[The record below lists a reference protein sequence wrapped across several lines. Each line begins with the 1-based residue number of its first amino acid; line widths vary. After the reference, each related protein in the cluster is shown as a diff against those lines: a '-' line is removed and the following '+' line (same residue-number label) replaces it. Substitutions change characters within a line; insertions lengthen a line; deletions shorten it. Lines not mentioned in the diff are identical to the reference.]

1 MWEFSSR
8 RSSLAFVDFVFPP
21 CKLYL
26 DKYIIL
32 LGGFM
37 KIRQIVLCAALFLLL
52 PISASAVVSES
63 WEEPPLQA
71 MRSLPPVKKL
81 TCGNVSV
88 TTTIGEESGRF
99 FDLRTITVPK
109 AVNFLHIVIYHQAG
123 KDKRVAYYTSSV
135 SLEGYT
141 QKSVNPSVFENDI
154 FSISFQYAQHL
165 LEESDGAR
173 APRLHGKKWC
183 AEEAL

>member
-1 MWEFSSR
+1 
-8 RSSLAFVDFVFPP
+8 
-21 CKLYL
+21 
-26 DKYIIL
+26 
-32 LGGFM
+32 M